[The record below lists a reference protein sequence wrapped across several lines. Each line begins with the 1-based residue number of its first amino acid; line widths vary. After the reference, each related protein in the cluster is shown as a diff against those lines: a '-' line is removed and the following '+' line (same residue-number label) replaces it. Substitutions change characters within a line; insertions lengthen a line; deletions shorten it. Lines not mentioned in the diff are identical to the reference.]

1 MLFEHTKTVLS
12 FEYADNKTLKIVSVL
27 PDYVVSGNWLCDAY
41 DNWMFKDL
49 NGKEYRTTWAAIYN
63 PYSDASRGQSAY
75 DWFYFD
81 ELKYS
86 AINDFTH
93 LCTFKYKTAPEF
105 HARVHNGEHYVDIYL
120 NNKKEFTGKGES
132 VESAKANAAIL
143 GLKYFSNK

>member
-1 MLFEHTKTVLS
+1 MSNNNVERIINRKLNEYESPQSFNPKIIADVFESLV
-12 FEYADNKTLKIVSVL
+12 
-27 PDYVVSGNWLCDAY
+27 G
-41 DNWMFKDL
+41 
-49 NGKEYRTTWAAIYN
+49 AIYFD
-63 PYSDASRGQSAY
+63 SDIEQCFKFLNKIY
-75 DWFYFD
+75 KPFIIYTWFYFD